1 MDALPDL
8 VLDYLQENVSDLLSP
23 ACLCVDNSGG
33 LLGWSGAV
41 EAYSFTELK
50 SGQSIESLIPLVVGL
65 DDVEEAMVFPLIG
78 LAENIVVNIHVLPRK
93 AGGLYVLLLDA
104 MDEHNSQQVYQQ
116 KANEVQLLNARLKK
130 VLHQLEKTQAE
141 LEQKKAEAEEASR
154 LKSRFI
160 AGMSHEFRTPL
171 TSIMGY
177 TEMLQKGM
185 LDSQQLNVASQS
197 IASGAQHLMSLI
209 DNVLDQARFAVGE
222 MALHND
228 PVDLVVLMAEIQFMF
243 APLAE
248 QKGLNLTLH
257 SSLPSPCWV
266 EVDGMRLRQLLI
278 NLCNNAIKYTDE
290 GAVSLSSSYADG
302 QFVFAVKDTGP
313 GIAEQE
319 QASIFNAF
327 HRVSD
332 QSTKQG
338 AGLGLA
344 ISQQILEMMGGG
356 LTLASR
362 LGEGSEFTL
371 SVPVPSLSE
380 QHRHT
385 DINAGVVK
393 QAEAATVLVA
403 EDNPDVVQLVELFLQ
418 SGGYEVLI
426 ANTGQSA
433 IDLAVQHNPDLILM
447 DMNMPVLDGYAA
459 VKQLREKG
467 FAQPV
472 LALTASPAP
481 QDKERALAS
490 GCNSYLLKPI
500 AMDELLSKVNEY
512 LAMDE

>member
-1 MDALPDL
+1 M
-8 VLDYLQENVSDLLSP
+8 
-23 ACLCVDNSGG
+23 
-33 LLGWSGAV
+33 
-41 EAYSFTELK
+41 
-50 SGQSIESLIPLVVGL
+50 
-65 DDVEEAMVFPLIG
+65 
-78 LAENIVVNIHVLPRK
+78 
-93 AGGLYVLLLDA
+93 
-104 MDEHNSQQVYQQ
+104 
-116 KANEVQLLNARLKK
+116 
-130 VLHQLEKTQAE
+130 
-141 LEQKKAEAEEASR
+141 
-154 LKSRFI
+154 
-160 AGMSHEFRTPL
+160 
-171 TSIMGY
+171 
-177 TEMLQKGM
+177 
-185 LDSQQLNVASQS
+185 
-197 IASGAQHLMSLI
+197 
-209 DNVLDQARFAVGE
+209 
-222 MALHND
+222 
-228 PVDLVVLMAEIQFMF
+228 
-243 APLAE
+243 
-248 QKGLNLTLH
+248 
-257 SSLPSPCWV
+257 
-266 EVDGMRLRQLLI
+266 
-278 NLCNNAIKYTDE
+278 
-290 GAVSLSSSYADG
+290 SSSYADG